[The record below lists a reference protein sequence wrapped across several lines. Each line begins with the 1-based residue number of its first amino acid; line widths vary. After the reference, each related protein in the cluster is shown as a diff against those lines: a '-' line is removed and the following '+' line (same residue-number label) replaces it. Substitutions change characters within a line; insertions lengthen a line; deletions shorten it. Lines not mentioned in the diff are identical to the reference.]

1 MSLKSTTA
9 KTRRFTQSNAP
20 KKWTPHGCQKKAVK
34 FLLEHAAAA
43 LFLDPGLG
51 KTSITLSTFNFLR
64 KAKVAAKVLVIA
76 PLRVCH
82 QVWPSE
88 AAEWQDFAHLRVVV
102 LHGPKKEQRLQEDAD
117 IYVINPEGLEWL
129 IFGDGKKD
137 RRFDKRRWAKLGF
150 DTLVIDELTKFKNP
164 SGSRFKALKLVL
176 DSFARRWGLTGT
188 PAPNGLLDL
197 FGQCFVLDGGNAL
210 GRFITHYRLTYFR
223 PLDPNG
229 WKWAL
234 QPGAAERI
242 YERLKPLALRM
253 AAEDYLELPERV
265 DLKHYVVLPP
275 PAMKLYEDME
285 EELLALY
292 GDNLITAGN
301 GGAASMKCRQICNG
315 ALYVDDDIAAK
326 FKGKKRAVLSVHD
339 AKLDAL
345 EELVNELQGQQL
357 LVAYEFNH
365 DLDRLRARFP
375 DAAYIGKGISPAEG
389 KNIED
394 RWNRGEI
401 DLLFGQPAS
410 MGHGGNF
417 QKSHAA
423 HICWFGQFWDYELY
437 DQFIKRILRQGNK
450 AKRVFNHHII
460 AKDTVDEVV
469 YYDKIRKARG
479 QGQLFEALTEI
490 RKARGSE
497 AA

>member
-1 MSLKSTTA
+1 MPSVG
-9 KTRRFTQSNAP
+9 P
-20 KKWTPHGCQKKAVK
+20 KKWVPHSYQKKAVK
-34 FLLEHAAAA
+34 FLLEHGAAA

-51 KTSITLSTFNFLR
+51 KTSITLYAFNALK
-64 KAKVAAKVLVIA
+64 KAKTANKMLVIA
-76 PLRVCH
+76 PLRVCY
-82 QVWPSE
+82 QVWP
-88 AAEWQDFAHLRVVV
+88 AEVEEWEQMSGLRVAV
-102 LHGPKKEQRLQEDAD
+102 LHGPRKEERLLEDAD

-129 IFGDGKKD
+129 IFGSGKKD
-137 RRFDKRRWAKLGF
+137 RKYDRKRWQSLGF

-176 DSFARRWGLTGT
+176 DTFNRRWGLTGT

-197 FGQCFVLDGGNAL
+197 FGQCYVLDGGHAL
-210 GRFITHYRLTYFR
+210 GRFITHYRNEYFR

-234 QPGAAERI
+234 QKGADERI

-253 AAEDYLELPERV
+253 AAEDYLELPERNDIRIFV
-265 DLKHYVVLPP
+265 QLPDK
-275 PAMKLYEDME
+275 AMRLYEQME
-285 EELLALY
+285 EDLLALY
-292 GDNLITAGN
+292 DKQLITAGN

-315 ALYVDDDIAAK
+315 ALYVDDDIASK
-326 FKGKKRAVLSVHD
+326 VKGKKRSVLTVHD

-345 EELVNELQGQQL
+345 EELVNELQGEQL

-365 DLDRLRARFP
+365 DLERLMARFP
-375 DAAYIGKGISPAEG
+375 KATFIGKGVTPAQG
-389 KNIED
+389 KKIED
-394 RWNRGEI
+394 AWNRGEI

-417 QKSHAA
+417 QKSNAA
-423 HICWFGQFWDYELY
+423 HVCWFGQFWDYELY

-450 AKRVFNHHII
+450 AKRVFNYHIV

-469 YYDKIRKARG
+469 YYDKIRKARN
-479 QGQLFEALTEI
+479 QGALFDALTSL
-490 RKARGSE
+490 RTKRLRRV
-497 AA
+497 